1 MSARPLF
8 APRSASIAAAMRTP
22 FLLLALLAL
31 PIAAHAAPT
40 KAAPAHAK
48 ADGPKALGIFDDW
61 QAATSGEGAQMVC
74 YAFTR
79 PKSSTPKLAG
89 RGEVLL
95 TVTQRAKLRDAVSLG
110 AGFAYP
116 AKAEV
121 KVKVDATELDFYTA
135 QRSAFARDGHAA
147 VAAFQKGNHAV
158 AQSPE
163 AKASM
168 VTDTFSLRGFSAA
181 YAAISKACPAK

>member
-1 MSARPLF
+1 
-8 APRSASIAAAMRTP
+8 MRAP
-22 FLLLALLAL
+22 FLVLALLAL
-31 PIAAHAAPT
+31 PITASAAPAS
-40 KAAPAHAK
+40 KAAPAPHAGK

-61 QAATSGEGAQMVC
+61 QAATYAEGGQTVC

-79 PKSSTPKLAG
+79 PKSSTPAVPG
-89 RGEVLL
+89 RGAVLL
-95 TVTQRAKLRDAVSLG
+95 TVTQRAALRDAISLG

-121 KVKVDATELDFYTA
+121 KVNADSTELDFYTA

-147 VAAFQKGNHAV
+147 VAAFQKANQAV
-158 AQSPE
+158 AHSPE
-163 AKASM
+163 PKGKM
-168 VTDTFSLRGFSAA
+168 VDDTFSLRGFSAA